1 MSHLA
6 TSTNRLAI
14 GWQQQQ
20 LNHNH
25 DIIFKRIVTL
35 SNLYALYK
43 KNSYVCM
50 YHVTPSNQL

>member
-1 MSHLA
+1 MAMSHLA
-6 TSTNRLAI
+6 TSTSRLAI

-25 DIIFKRIVTL
+25 DIIFKRLVTL

-43 KNSYVCM
+43 KTLMYVCIM
-50 YHVTPSNQL
+50 